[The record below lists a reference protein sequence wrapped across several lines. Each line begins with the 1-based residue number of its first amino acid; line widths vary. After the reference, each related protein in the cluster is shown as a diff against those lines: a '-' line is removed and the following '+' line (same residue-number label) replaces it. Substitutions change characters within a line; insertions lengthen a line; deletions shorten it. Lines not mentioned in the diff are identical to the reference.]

1 MSTDLK
7 LVPQPE
13 GSEPDPDMGIIE
25 FSVGTSRTINL
36 GNYES
41 LKIEASVTVEVH
53 EGVDWKELR
62 DNAQKELRRLLEDT
76 YIAQHRPKT

>member
-1 MSTDLK
+1 MSTDLTTQEITAE
-7 LVPQPE
+7 P
-13 GSEPDPDMGIIE
+13 EPDLGIIE
-25 FSVGTSRTINL
+25 FAVGTSRTINL

-53 EGVDWKELR
+53 EGDNMAELR
-62 DNAQKELRRLLEDT
+62 ANAQKELRKLLEET